1 MIFSGMT
8 YSSNTAECKF
18 YLKSGVIKFQFIII
32 IMSGTSAGGA
42 SDQVFVLNKLLNL
55 WKTVA
60 PIPEKVES
68 PSIFRNVDEMI
79 YLLTGT
85 NKQFRFAHYR

>member
-1 MIFSGMT
+1 
-8 YSSNTAECKF
+8 
-18 YLKSGVIKFQFIII
+18 
-32 IMSGTSAGGA
+32 MSGTSAGGA
-42 SDQVFVLNKLLNL
+42 SDQVFVLNKSLNL